1 MANAQMHVD
10 YMKNGRGGHYLLHAD
25 YKYSKT
31 RRAERVY
38 WKCVLRQCAATLI
51 TFNEILMSL
60 GQYHNHL
67 ADVVSL
73 AADAFVNQVKKRC
86 REQVT
91 PIPTIYDEEI
101 GCLRDRD
108 YDWNIGEM
116 IKKNPNI

>member
-1 MANAQMHVD
+1 MANAQIHVD
-10 YMKNGRGGHYLLHAD
+10 YMKNGRGVHYFLHAG

-31 RRAERVY
+31 RRVERVY

-67 ADVVSL
+67 AKVVSL
-73 AADAFVNQVKKRC
+73 AADALVNQTKKRC

-91 PIPTIYDEEI
+91 PIPSIYDEEI
-101 GCLRDRD
+101 CSIRDRD
-108 YDWNIGEM
+108 NDDHVGGM
-116 IKKNPNI
+116 IKKNTNM